1 MENLGPVLGNT
12 GFTSAAL
19 ASSKLLPMTLLM
31 KLFSFR
37 IFQTLLATAAISCA
51 SVLSFATCHAHEF
64 SVGTLFALANKST
77 GKLAIEHPWARA
89 TAPAARTGV
98 VYFSL
103 KNSADQGDTLLGVV
117 VDKSIAQRAS
127 LHAMWMDAKG
137 LMHMAEFQAGL
148 AVAAKAEVK
157 FAPGG
162 YHVMLEGLSKPLV
175 AKQEFGMTLQFAK
188 AGSISVIVLVE

>member
-1 MENLGPVLGNT
+1 
-12 GFTSAAL
+12 
-19 ASSKLLPMTLLM
+19 MTLLM

-64 SVGTLFALANKST
+64 SVGQIV
-77 GKLAIEHPWARA
+77 IEHPWARA

-117 VDKSIAQRAS
+117 VGKSIAKRAS
-127 LHAMWMDAKG
+127 LHEMSMDAKG
-137 LMHMAEFQAGL
+137 LMHMAEIKSGLVLAGKAGL
-148 AVAAKAEVK
+148 K

-175 AKQEFGMTLQFAK
+175 AKQEFGMTLRFAK
-188 AGSISVIVLVE
+188 AGSVSVIVLVE